1 MKTDSMERRISGERL
16 PVDAAARPTAV
27 APATA
32 GLALAAL
39 GIVFGDLGTSP
50 LYALQEA
57 FHPERGVAA
66 SPANVLGCTSLFL
79 WSLIVMVSFKYVWL
93 LMRAD
98 NQGEGGILSLLA
110 LLVHDLSRGASARA
124 SRLHWGGLWLLLALV
139 GTAMLYGDGVIT
151 PAISVLSAVEGLSVA
166 TPAFDPYVVP
176 LTVVILVGLFL
187 IQSKGSGRVGAAFG
201 PILAIWFVAIALLG
215 VASLAATPAA
225 LAAFDPRHAVEF
237 FQRNGFRGFEA
248 LGAVVL
254 CLTGGEALYA
264 DMGHFGRR
272 PIRLAWYGLALP
284 ALILSYLGQ
293 AALLLRDPEAASRPF
308 YAMVPGWALLPMV
321 GLATLATIVAS
332 QALISAVFSLSSQAT
347 QLGLSPRQ
355 RVVHT
360 SAATRGQIYMPTLNW
375 LLMLATI
382 AVVLGFRTSASLAA
396 AFGLAVSATM
406 AITTVLFMA
415 LARQRW
421 GWSWRRIVAMTGVL
435 MVADWAF
442 VGANAFKIADGGWL
456 PLSLG
461 ALLLLAMGSWHYG
474 RAQMALAHQ
483 PGDGLALEDFI
494 DSLRSGQ
501 LHRVEGTAVFLNE
514 NSREVPKILLH
525 HLKHNQVL
533 HERVVLLSLQTL
545 DVPRVPESD
554 RLQWQDLGFGFMRLI
569 GKYGFMERPDLPTL
583 LQQASTACSEDLF
596 DPMRTSFYMG
606 RETVTLRRAGS
617 WLSQTLLRVFI
628 WQRRNEVEASAHL
641 GIPANRVV
649 ELGAWL
655 ELPAKAAP

>member
-1 MKTDSMERRISGERL
+1 MHGNALSQR
-16 PVDAAARPTAV
+16 APTA
-27 APATA
+27 PAGAATLA
-32 GLALAAL
+32 LALAAL

-57 FHPERGVAA
+57 FHPQRGVAA
-66 SPANVLGCTSLFL
+66 SADNVLGCTSLFL
-79 WSLIVMVSFKYVWL
+79 WSLIVMVSFKYVWV

-98 NQGEGGILSLLA
+98 NQGEGGILALLA
-110 LLVHDLSRGASARA
+110 LLVRDLSSGASA
-124 SRLHWGGLWLLLALV
+124 HKGKTCWGGLWLLLALV

-166 TPAFDPYVVP
+166 TPAFDPYIVP

-201 PILAIWFVAIALLG
+201 PILALWFVVIAILG

-225 LAAFDPRHAVEF
+225 LAAFDPRHALDF
-237 FQRNGFRGFEA
+237 FSRNGFRGFEA

-284 ALILSYLGQ
+284 ALVLSYLGQ
-293 AALLLRDPEAASRPF
+293 AALLLRQPAAADRPF
-308 YAMVPGWALLPMV
+308 YAMVPDWALLPMV

-332 QALISAVFSLSSQAT
+332 QALISAVFSLTHQAI

-360 SAATRGQIYMPTLNW
+360 SAATRGQIYMPGLNW

-382 AVVLGFRTSASLAA
+382 AVVLGFRSSASLAA
-396 AFGLAVSATM
+396 AFGLAVSVTM

-421 GWSWRRIVAMTGVL
+421 GWSLARILAMTGVL
-435 MVADWAF
+435 IVADWAF
-442 VGANAFKIADGGWL
+442 VGANALKFADGGWL
-456 PLSLG
+456 PMALG
-461 ALLLLAMGSWHYG
+461 GLVLLAMLSWHYG
-474 RAQMALAHQ
+474 RHQMARAHQ
-483 PGDGLALEDFI
+483 PGDGLLLEYFI
-494 DSLRSGQ
+494 ASLAGSPP
-501 LHRVEGTAVFLNE
+501 HRVEGTAIFLNE
-514 NSREVPKILLH
+514 KGPEVPKILLH

-533 HERVVLLSLQTL
+533 HQRVVLLSLQTL
-545 DVPRVPESD
+545 DVPRVPEAE
-554 RLQWQDLGFGFMRLI
+554 RLQWQDLGLGFLRLSAH
-569 GKYGFMERPDLPTL
+569 YGFMESPDLPRL
-583 LQQASTACSEDLF
+583 LQAASSACGERLF
-596 DPMRTSFYMG
+596 DPMRTSFYLG
-606 RETVTLRRAGS
+606 RETITLRSTRS
-617 WLSQTLLRVFI
+617 WISRLLLPVFI
-628 WQRRNEVEASAHL
+628 WQRRNELSAATHL

-655 ELPAKAAP
+655 ELPPMPDR

>member
-1 MKTDSMERRISGERL
+1 MNGSGL
-16 PVDAAARPTAV
+16 SSAAPSVLAQPTAAPGAAA
-27 APATA
+27 PA
-32 GLALAAL
+32 LLSISLAAL

-66 SPANVLGCTSLFL
+66 SAANVLGCTSLFL
-79 WSLIVMVSFKYVWL
+79 WSLIVMVSFKYVWV

-98 NQGEGGILSLLA
+98 NQGEGGILALLA

-124 SRLHWGGLWLLLALV
+124 GQVRWGGLWLLLALV

-166 TPAFDPYVVP
+166 TPAFDPYIVP
-176 LTVVILVGLFL
+176 LTVAILIGLFL
-187 IQSKGSGRVGAAFG
+187 IQSKGSGRVGVAFG
-201 PILAIWFVAIALLG
+201 PILALWFVAIAMLG
-215 VASLAATPAA
+215 IMSLAATPEA
-225 LAAFDPRHAVEF
+225 LAAFDPRYGIDF
-237 FQRNGFRGFEA
+237 FQRNGFRGFVA

-284 ALILSYLGQ
+284 ALVLSYLGQ
-293 AALLLRDPEAASRPF
+293 AALLLRQPAATDRPF
-308 YAMVPGWALLPMV
+308 YAMVPDGALLPMV

-332 QALISAVFSLSSQAT
+332 QALISAVFSLTHQAI

-355 RVVHT
+355 QVVHT

-375 LLMLATI
+375 LLMGATI

-406 AITTVLFMA
+406 AITTVLFIA
-415 LARQRW
+415 LARLRW
-421 GWSWRRIVAMTGVL
+421 RWSAGRIIATTGVL
-435 MVADWAF
+435 MLADWAF
-442 VGANAFKIADGGWL
+442 LGANALKFADGGWL
-456 PLSLG
+456 PLAMG
-461 ALLLLAMGSWHYG
+461 ALVLLAMLSWHYG
-474 RAQMALAHQ
+474 RHQMARARQ
-483 PGDGLALEDFI
+483 PGDGLLLEDFI
-494 DSLRSGQ
+494 ASLQASPP
-501 LHRVEGTAVFLNE
+501 HRVEGTAVFLNE
-514 NSREVPKILLH
+514 KGPEVPKILLH

-533 HERVVLLSLQTL
+533 HERVVLLSLETL
-545 DVPRVPESD
+545 DVPRVAEAE
-554 RLQWQDLGFGFMRLI
+554 RLEWQDLGLGFMRLSAR
-569 GKYGFMERPDLPTL
+569 YGFMESPDLPTL
-583 LQQASTACSEDLF
+583 LEAASAACGEHLF

-606 RETVTLRRAGS
+606 RETI
-617 WLSQTLLRVFI
+617 TLLQTRAWFSRLLLAVFV
-628 WQRRNEVEASAHL
+628 WQRRNEVAAATHL

-649 ELGAWL
+649 ELGAWM
-655 ELPAKAAP
+655 ELPPRTAH